1 MIYKPCFSAKKE
13 KSSFLELVKGA
24 CQNGQSWIV
33 INSSSLSLCF
43 SLTLFFSFSFSPHS
57 LFLSFFIH
65 SRSSTGLPCLLAQAG
80 NSDRICRGSLQAV
93 FRQVFSSKGVQHRSL
108 FSADGDDR
116 RKILRV
122 SSLEEWGDW
131 NILFFLGWVWGSG
144 WG

>member
-1 MIYKPCFSAKKE
+1 MFLRKERKKL
-13 KSSFLELVKGA
+13 FPRT
-24 CQNGQSWIV
+24 CQR
-33 INSSSLSLCF
+33 SLSKWAVMDSNKFFISF
-43 SLTLFFSFSFSPHS
+43 SLFLFHSLFSFSFFPPFS
-57 LFLSFFIH
+57 LSLSFFIH